1 MPRVNGKSF
10 PYTPAGKAAA
20 KRAAPM
26 SRVPSAAAKGMEKKN
41 SPMKGALKGKAPRA

>member
-20 KRAAPM
+20 KRAAP
-26 SRVPSAAAKGMEKKN
+26 SAAAKGMEKKA